1 MTITFTVRSPAPV
14 HAGYGRVDDH
24 QSMSTRNGP
33 GLTFHEY
40 DTDGN
45 LYYYGLFESASA
57 WSSDGISVTIN
68 SGDHYVAKRWG
79 NGTWSWVVPLDFSG
93 SVTGGPGGLAIDEAG
108 NTYVTGHRS
117 SGAVDLPGT
126 EHDLPSREAMFVVS
140 VDRNGSVRWAH
151 DAYMSSGGNDA
162 NWHVSSDTVVN
173 TYGLS
178 LIHI

>member
-1 MTITFTVRSPAPV
+1 MKKTLLILTVLLAAGADSALADTVELRNGRVIHGKVIGKFPASGPVTITFTVRSPAPV

-108 NTYVTGHRS
+108 NTYVTGH
-117 SGAVDLPGT
+117 P
-126 EHDLPSREAMFVVS
+126 
-140 VDRNGSVRWAH
+140 
-151 DAYMSSGGNDA
+151 
-162 NWHVSSDTVVN
+162 
-173 TYGLS
+173 
-178 LIHI
+178 LIP